1 MENFNCINNLLT
13 VSDLDQLRSE
23 LGLLKDDVFTSKEI
37 DIDTIVSSLT
47 EDNANMFLADLNV
60 GNVDLKSK
68 DQFISFINEILDK
81 LEKVTKV
88 SLIFAI
94 RPTLSNI
101 NKIQSMLQGEGKQVY
116 EYKVDSNI
124 YGGVVIMKDGL
135 SYDYSIKSK
144 VEELI

>member
-1 MENFNCINNLLT
+1 MENFNCIKNLLT

-23 LGLLKDDVFTSKEI
+23 LGLLKDNVFTSKEI
-37 DIDTIVSSLT
+37 DRDTIVSGLT
-47 EDNANMFLADLNV
+47 EDNANLFLADLKV
-60 GNVDLKSK
+60 GNIDLKSK
-68 DQFISFINEILDK
+68 DKFISFINEILDK

-101 NKIQSMLQGEGKQVY
+101 NKIQEMLQGEGKQVY
-116 EYKVDSNI
+116 EYKIDPDI

>member
-1 MENFNCINNLLT
+1 MENFNCIKNLLT

-23 LGLLKDDVFTSKEI
+23 LGLLKDSVFTSKEI
-37 DIDTIVSSLT
+37 DRDTIVSVLT
-47 EDNANMFLADLNV
+47 EDNADMFLADLKVDNI
-60 GNVDLKSK
+60 DLKSK
-68 DQFISFINEILDK
+68 DKFISFINEILDK

-88 SLIFAI
+88 SFVFAI

-101 NKIQSMLQGEGKQVY
+101 SKIQAMLQGEGKQVY

-144 VEELI
+144 VEES